1 MQYLKHVYNTNLCNI
16 SYGSGLKEIVQQLNL
31 RIFIINLRNN
41 VPFMVIYPV
50 RIWSG
55 YVNYYQKITFLHL
68 WYPFPQFKNQS
79 SFTCKKMYLVQ

>member
-16 SYGSGLKEIVQQLNL
+16 SYGSGLKEIVQQFYL

-68 WYPFPQFKNQS
+68 WYPFRQFKNQS